1 MASHKVALKE
11 EAVVMTW
18 GKLVAPGKSP
28 PNLVPGPTFETPWR
42 ASDHHSYPLIPS
54 RGTAAAPLISS
65 LTFSCKLS
73 FPIRSFT
80 LCGIG
85 KETWQNGNALVVA
98 SFGSQ
103 ANGSRTAKLEEEALK
118 RMSPRR
124 KKAVAEAILW
134 KRMMSACVVCKAK
147 GWGKRCIYRLVGEV
161 CSKNRKWWWE
171 RNGLMIGCPRGLL
184 TV

>member
-65 LTFSCKLS
+65 LTFSCKFSL
-73 FPIRSFT
+73 PMRSFT

-85 KETWQNGNALVVA
+85 KETWQNGNVLVVA
-98 SFGSQ
+98 SFGSH
-103 ANGSRTAKLEEEALK
+103 ANGCRAAKPEEEALK
-118 RMSPRR
+118 RMSPRK
-124 KKAVAEAILW
+124 KKAKVEAIFVDTNDECL
-134 KRMMSACVVCKAK
+134 CVVCKAK
-147 GWGKRCIYRLVGEV
+147 RWGKRCTYRLTGEAW
-161 CSKNRKWWWE
+161 SKK
-171 RNGLMIGCPRGLL
+171 
-184 TV
+184 